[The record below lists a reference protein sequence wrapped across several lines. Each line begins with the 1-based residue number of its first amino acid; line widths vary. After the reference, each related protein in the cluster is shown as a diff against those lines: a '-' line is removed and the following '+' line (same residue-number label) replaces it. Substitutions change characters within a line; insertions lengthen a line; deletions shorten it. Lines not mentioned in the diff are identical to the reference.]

1 MDDPLGK
8 ILLRGARRLF
18 IWPLEAGL
26 VLALYGIARLLPLP
40 VASAVMGMLFALVGP
55 LTPWHGRARRNLNLA
70 MPELDAA
77 EQRLVL
83 AGMWRNFGRVI
94 GEFPHVHRM
103 VGLGRIAF
111 EGQSNLEGLE
121 NGAFLIG
128 AHIGNWELGPY
139 AALGVGHKVA
149 AIYRPLNN
157 QLLSGLLERRQ
168 ANYGGDIFR
177 KGREAAL
184 GMVSAMRKGQ
194 VMCLLVDQQL
204 REGLPVP
211 FFGHPAQTSISHV
224 KLAIRKKVP
233 LMRIDSHRISPA
245 PRLPRKSRPGAADA
259 QSRDAAQDRPAR
271 PLAARGA
278 AQPAGA
284 AGRLA

>member
-1 MDDPLGK
+1 MADPLGK

-77 EQRLVL
+77 EQRRVL

-184 GMVSAMRKGQ
+184 GMVSALRKGQ
-194 VMCLLVDQQL
+194 VMCLLRRPAASRRPAGPLLRPSGADIDQPC
-204 REGLPVP
+204 EA
-211 FFGHPAQTSISHV
+211 GHPQE
-224 KLAIRKKVP
+224 
-233 LMRIDSHRISPA
+233 
-245 PRLPRKSRPGAADA
+245 GAADVYA
-259 QSRDAAQDRPAR
+259 HRTGGGQPLPHHHIAADRPSR
-271 PLAARGA
+271 RG
-278 AQPAGA
+278 
-284 AGRLA
+284 

>member
-1 MDDPLGK
+1 MADPLGK
-8 ILLRGARRLF
+8 ILLRSARRLF

-26 VLALYGIARLLPLP
+26 VLALYGIARLLPIP

-77 EQRLVL
+77 EQRRVL

-139 AALGVGHKVA
+139 ASLSVGHKVA

-168 ANYGGDIFR
+168 ANYGGDI
-177 KGREAAL
+177 
-184 GMVSAMRKGQ
+184 
-194 VMCLLVDQQL
+194 
-204 REGLPVP
+204 
-211 FFGHPAQTSISHV
+211 
-224 KLAIRKKVP
+224 
-233 LMRIDSHRISPA
+233 
-245 PRLPRKSRPGAADA
+245 
-259 QSRDAAQDRPAR
+259 
-271 PLAARGA
+271 
-278 AQPAGA
+278 
-284 AGRLA
+284 